1 MFTTDGDTFLATSRN
16 VLALT
21 VPVSGALFIGGA
33 FTVCAVEAGDM
44 PNRDASTMPT
54 SSDVSTAG
62 TR

>member
-1 MFTTDGDTFLATSRN
+1 MFTTDGDTFFATSRN

-21 VPVSGALFIGGA
+21 VPVSGALFMGGA
-33 FTVCAVEAGDM
+33 VTVWAVDAGDR

-54 SSDVSTAG
+54 SNDVSTAG